1 MVNWLRLWFMLLAGL
16 CLLPAWAEERRYSML
31 WKTDGCLVCSS
42 RYQVGSEERANVAG
56 MLLNLELPSPRMVL
70 RSFRIQLLDDFRQG
84 VPDYNHVAAYVLNA
98 NGIVLGKSRE
108 VAQNQDASVTFRF
121 EDNPV
126 VLRKNT
132 TYYVYFVKGL
142 QDIGSRRYFNGLV
155 PGMQLKQV
163 EAVFGEGR
171 ENNCKGNYL
180 RIKLVGGQSSQGTNN
195 WGLLKVCSQ
204 IGEPVPFKNEVPLVK
219 MELEKAQDAPL
230 PGEVVPHAAFLM
242 PGAEPIML
250 KRLEKQIS
258 SIQDRQERKEAEEVL
273 AGLRKV
279 SEGEN
284 VNTVCGEGSNSLL
297 AKAIKLYGTSL
308 RSVTSPEAVWYLLL
322 NEANVDHVSMLQT
335 WMGSNKMKIAR
346 LLEVR
351 RKIKSSKL
359 TEKLR
364 LERERQELLDKLAP
378 DWGRAF
384 FDPARGI
391 TYEELLRRLKKDQLM
406 VPHDEI
412 FTFTPESSGLYRV
425 AGAACV
431 RAEGRMPTISPD
443 PPSCFV
449 LPGRERGEVVA
460 RTSQVITIR
469 WERGTIERFVRQ
481 VDGRY
486 HREDISLCAPETPA
500 FESRVRELL
509 HSSSQKQ
516 WHEVVTLVR
525 PEGRKEY
532 SVAGSLAKDVRTGE
546 EAEVVKRGIASIV
559 LKWEASQP
567 ETYHLQP
574 DGTYALDEASG
585 FSPVD
590 AWNDKLRQDPG
601 SLAHEQIILVA
612 PVSYSK
618 IWMMEHVA
626 YFPGVRRPWVEV
638 LFRDA
643 DSVVLQR
650 YFKGGQVYVKQAEPE
665 YFRANYFRVDCSEKT
680 WHAPRA
686 DKNWKRYCAE
696 VKRMFRDKADRTAHE
711 TQFLWVESGGKP
723 AVAELWVSGGVAY
736 LPQSGE
742 LAEIVEWD
750 KQHLVLDWDGGRVEH
765 YDRQG
770 DGSYGRV
777 PRKRVSSAESPG
789 KKLKQLKEALRD
801 QPGTVPHEQI
811 RLVNPG
817 YPQGSTVLRVSGEAG
832 CRPQTNSRDTATVRR
847 EGSLLY
853 VYWDKWGDD
862 IYRKQ
867 ADGRY
872 YHWDFVPKQALG
884 NGEYWGDPRYEVL
897 REPGKST
904 FLTSQGDVF
913 WTAAVGGVSF
923 RLSGDR
929 PMELESLSVELAS
942 DACRAHYGR
951 IGAYVLDENGVVLD
965 KTDQVEWQGKKVRF
979 SFPDKRARLEPNLS
993 YMVYFDKEIR
1003 QGDAFSKLRVG
1014 DRVSSP
1020 DSSFSGI
1027 QEKAKGNHLLLRV
1040 MERKD
1045 PYTVTAWGLLA
1056 PSRRLGEVMFRYNA
1070 PLMEIVTACEGGVI
1084 SPEEERKTLKAKL
1097 KRDPNSVP
1105 HETVRLQNPSWFTA
1119 GESRQED
1126 FYLVGKYA
1134 FLARLMD
1141 EAEIVDRDDRN
1152 LVLYWFR
1159 WNTTEHFVK
1168 QPNGVFLLKQHV
1180 RGRDETKLPSR
1191 PASNG
1196 SMAGKAMPGKK
1207 GRLQQDSASVPHE
1220 VLTLVNQGWGTD
1232 QLYISGQDA
1241 CRASGRKDTATITKK
1256 DDVLEIVWDA
1266 WEGVDI
1272 YRRLEDGRYYH
1283 WDTVPGKA
1291 EEKDHFQGV
1300 QRCRKEGAQGKQ
1312 VIRTTATGNEWGVA
1326 AGGVV
1331 FQMPRG
1337 GKERVL
1343 DALSVRIWH
1352 EPLRHTAD
1360 YRRLGAYILDEE
1372 GRILDKTREVAWK
1385 GDQVRFLFSN
1395 QAARLEPGKCYHVY
1409 FVKGIN
1415 SIYADDYYSSLKP
1428 GAIVKEPDSSVQG
1441 CMEGAKGNHL
1451 PLRVVEGV
1459 DPRTAQEWGLLEP
1472 SRRRGALS
1480 FRYDAPLMQVE
1491 TSPFLEPES
1500 AEDDG
1505 DDGDDW
1511 LLFALGGGLALG
1523 GLAGIGFFLWHL
1535 RKREHQ
1541 VEKPTGW

>member
-16 CLLPAWAEERRYSML
+16 CLLQAGAEERRYSML
-31 WKTDGCLVCSS
+31 WKTDGGLVCSS
-42 RYQVGSEERANVAG
+42 RYQGGSEERANVAG

-70 RSFRIQLLDDFRQG
+70 RSFRIQLLDDFRQRAT
-84 VPDYNHVAAYVLNA
+84 DYNHMAAYVLDA

-126 VLRKNT
+126 VFRRNT

-142 QDIGSRRYFNGLV
+142 QNIGSRRYFKGLV

-163 EAVFGEGR
+163 EAAFGEGKD
-171 ENNCKGNYL
+171 ENCQGNHL
-180 RIKLVGGQSSQGTNN
+180 RIKLVGNQSSQGADT
-195 WGLLKVCSQ
+195 WGLLKCCPQV
-204 IGEPVPFKNEVPLVK
+204 GESVPFKTSVPLVK

-230 PGEVVPHAAFLM
+230 PGEVVSRAACLM
-242 PGAEPIML
+242 PGAESIML
-250 KRLEKQIS
+250 KRLGKQIS
-258 SIQDRQERKEAEEVL
+258 SIQDRQERKQAEEVL
-273 AGLRKV
+273 SGLRKV

-284 VNTVCGEGSNSLL
+284 INTVCGEGANSLL
-297 AKAIKLYGTSL
+297 AKAMKLYGTSL
-308 RSVTSPEAVWYLLL
+308 RSVSSPEAIWYLLL
-322 NEANVDHVSMLQT
+322 NEANVEHVSMSRT

-351 RKIKSSKL
+351 RQIKSSKQ
-359 TEKLR
+359 TETIR
-364 LERERQELLDKLAP
+364 LEHERQELLAKLAP

-391 TYEELLRRLKKDQLM
+391 AFEELLRRLRKDQLM
-406 VPHDEI
+406 VPHREI
-412 FTFTPESSGLYRV
+412 FTFTPESSNLYRV
-425 AGAACV
+425 SGAACV
-431 RAEGRMPTISPD
+431 QAAGRVPTTSPD
-443 PPSCFV
+443 PPSCFSV
-449 LPGRERGEVVA
+449 SGRGQGEVVA
-460 RTSQVITIR
+460 RTSQDITIR
-469 WERGTIERFVRQ
+469 WERGAVERFVRQ

-509 HSSSQKQ
+509 HSSSQKL

-525 PEGRKEY
+525 PEGRREY
-532 SVAGSLAKDVRTGE
+532 NVAGPLAKDVRTGE
-546 EAEVVKRGIASIV
+546 EAEVVKRGITFIV
-559 LKWEASQP
+559 LKWGSGQP

-585 FSPVD
+585 FPPVD
-590 AWNDKLRQDPG
+590 AWNDKLRKEPG
-601 SLAHEQIILVA
+601 SLAHEQIILVT
-612 PVSYSK
+612 PVCYSK

-626 YFPGVRRPWVEV
+626 YFTGVRRPWVEV
-638 LFRDA
+638 LFRDE

-686 DKNWKRYCAE
+686 DKSWKRYCAE
-696 VKRMFRDKADRTAHE
+696 VKRMFRDKPDRTAHE
-711 TQFLWVESGGKP
+711 TQFLWVESGGRP
-723 AVAELWVSGGVAY
+723 AVTELWVSGGVAY

-750 KQHLVLDWDGGRVEH
+750 KRHLVLDWDGGRVER

-770 DGSYGRV
+770 DGSYGRI
-777 PRKRVSSAESPG
+777 PRKRVFSSASPG

-801 QPGTVPHEQI
+801 QPGAVPHEQI
-811 RLVNPG
+811 QLVNQG
-817 YPQGSTVLRVSGEAG
+817 WPQGYAMFRVSGEAG
-832 CRPQTNSRDTATVRR
+832 CRPLANSGDTATVQR
-847 EGSLLY
+847 EGPLLY
-853 VYWDKWGDD
+853 VHWDRWGDD
-862 IYRKQ
+862 IYRKLE
-867 ADGRY
+867 DGRY
-872 YHWDFVPKQALG
+872 YLWDFAPKPALG
-884 NGEYWGDPRYEVL
+884 NGEYWGDPRYEVF
-897 REPGKST
+897 REPGKCT
-904 FLTSQGDVF
+904 FLTSEGDVF
-913 WTAAVGGVSF
+913 WSAAAGGVSF

-929 PMELESLSVELAS
+929 PMELESLCVELAS

-951 IGAYVLDENGVVLD
+951 MGAYVLDAEGVVLD
-965 KTDQVEWQGKKVRF
+965 KTEQVEWKGKKVRF
-979 SFPDKRARLEPNLS
+979 VFSDKRARLEPNLS
-993 YMVYFDKEIR
+993 YMVYFAKELR
-1003 QGDAFSKLRVG
+1003 PGDSFSKLRVG
-1014 DRVSSP
+1014 NRVSNP
-1020 DSSFSGI
+1020 DGSVSGVL
-1027 QEKAKGNHLLLRV
+1027 EKAQGNHLWLRV
-1040 MERKD
+1040 LERKD

-1056 PSRRLGEVMFRYNA
+1056 PSRQLGEVMFRYNA
-1070 PLMEIVTACEGGVI
+1070 PVMEIVTACQGGVI

-1105 HETVRLQNPSWFTA
+1105 HETVRLQHHFWARA
-1119 GESRQED
+1119 GDSRQED
-1126 FYLVGKYA
+1126 FYLTEKHAV
-1134 FLARLMD
+1134 LVRLMD
-1141 EAEIVDRDDRN
+1141 VADIVDRDDQN
-1152 LVLYWFR
+1152 LILYWPG

-1168 QPNGVFLLKQHV
+1168 QPNGVFLLKRQV
-1180 RGRDETKLPSR
+1180 SGQTETKLPSW
-1191 PASNG
+1191 PLSNG
-1196 SMAGKAMPGKK
+1196 STVGKAMPGKR
-1207 GRLQQDSASVPHE
+1207 GRLQQEPASVPHE
-1220 VLTLVNQGWGTD
+1220 VLTLVNQGWGSD
-1232 QLYISGQDA
+1232 RLYVSGQDA

-1291 EEKDHFQGV
+1291 EEKNHFQGV
-1300 QRCRKEGAQGKQ
+1300 QRCRKEDAQGKQ
-1312 VIRTTATGNEWGVA
+1312 TIRTTATGVEWGVA

-1337 GKERVL
+1337 GRERVL
-1343 DALSVRIWH
+1343 DALSVRLWY
-1352 EPLRHTAD
+1352 EPLRRTAD

-1395 QAARLEPGKCYHVY
+1395 QAARLEPGKRYHVY

-1428 GAIVKEPDSSVQG
+1428 GTVVKEPDSSVQG
-1441 CMEGAKGNHL
+1441 YMERAKGNHL
-1451 PLRVVEGV
+1451 LLRVVEGV

-1472 SRRRGALS
+1472 STRRGALA
-1480 FRYDAPLMQVE
+1480 FRYDAPLMEVG
-1491 TSPFLEPES
+1491 TSPFLEPGS
-1500 AEDDG
+1500 AEDDE
-1505 DDGDDW
+1505 DDEGGW
-1511 LLFALGGGLALG
+1511 LLFGLGGGLALG

-1535 RKREHQ
+1535 RKREQQ